1 MIKIIIV
8 DDHMLVRDGI
18 RMVLESQDDFEVIG
32 MATNGEEVIQ
42 MLDRGEIPDLIIADI
57 CMQPMDGIELA
68 GIVNSWEKPPK
79 VIILSMMDNDD
90 LLVKSF
96 RNGVS
101 GYLIKN
107 VSSLELLTAI
117 RYVIAGGRYVCE
129 EISMSLI
136 EKMPALGGI
145 PKNSNLKDVL
155 ELSERELEVLEKLG
169 EGLTNHE
176 ISEKLFLSKRT
187 VEGYRQSL
195 LKKTNS
201 RNTATLIKFA
211 VENGLL

>member
-1 MIKIIIV
+1 
-8 DDHMLVRDGI
+8 
-18 RMVLESQDDFEVIG
+18 
-32 MATNGEEVIQ
+32 
-42 MLDRGEIPDLIIADI
+42 
-57 CMQPMDGIELA
+57 
-68 GIVNSWEKPPK
+68 
-79 VIILSMMDNDD
+79 MMDNDD

-107 VSSLELLTAI
+107 VSSLELLMAI
-117 RYVIAGGRYVCE
+117 RYVVAGGRYVCE

-145 PKNSNLKDVL
+145 SKNSNLKDEL